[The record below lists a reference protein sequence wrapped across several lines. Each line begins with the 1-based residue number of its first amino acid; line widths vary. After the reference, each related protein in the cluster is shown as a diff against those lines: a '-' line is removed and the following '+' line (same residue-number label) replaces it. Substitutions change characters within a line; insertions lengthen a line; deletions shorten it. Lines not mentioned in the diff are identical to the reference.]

1 MEKIK
6 QMIAESG
13 KMRVA
18 EAVAYVMHRIPDADK
33 KMVTAVAKEVIIE
46 SKRYMR

>member
-1 MEKIK
+1 METIR

-33 KMVTAVAKEVIIE
+33 KVVTKEAKEMIADA
-46 SKRYMR
+46 KRYM

>member
-1 MEKIK
+1 MERIR

-33 KMVTAVAKEVIIE
+33 KAVTKEAKELIKE
-46 SKRYMR
+46 AKKYM